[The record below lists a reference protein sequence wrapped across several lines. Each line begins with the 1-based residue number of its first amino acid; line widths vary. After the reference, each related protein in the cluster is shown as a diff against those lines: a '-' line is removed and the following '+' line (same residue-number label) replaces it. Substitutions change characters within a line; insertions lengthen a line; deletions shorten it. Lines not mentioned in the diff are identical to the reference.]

1 MINNSIKKI
10 LNEISSV
17 LVNKINQKE
26 ADLLINEILIA
37 EKIVCSGAGRVGM
50 AIKGFAMRLG
60 HLGFNAFQL
69 GDTTVPSIGE
79 KDLFIVASGSGET
92 KTILELV
99 KIAKTNKSKIFLIS
113 GNPKSSMGKLA
124 DSVLKV
130 SAPSKVKE
138 VEGLKSIQPMTT
150 LNEQALGI
158 LFDSIVLELME
169 KTGETHDTMW
179 NRHSNLE

>member
-17 LVNKINQKE
+17 LVNKINYKE
-26 ADLLINEILIA
+26 VDLLIKEILIA
-37 EKIVCSGAGRVGM
+37 EKIVCCGAGRVGM

-124 DSVLKV
+124 DSVLNV